1 MTARPRDTAA
11 ALIRAGAAVPAAGG
25 LRYELIASAWAEL
38 AGRLHA
44 DHLPLATLWSDG
56 TAVHA
61 LFLEQPDRPL
71 LASVA
76 VESRRYLA
84 LSPARPAMAV
94 CERIVRDLW
103 GLEAMGARDF
113 RPWLDHGHWGMT
125 APLFARPGPAAW
137 PPEPPGFRFD
147 AADEAAGAF
156 QLGIGPVQ
164 GLVEGP
170 AQLRLTVDGERIR
183 RVEPLLGHGHRGVVG
198 LSRGRDPQAAA
209 RLVARIDAQAAVA
222 HQCAFARAV
231 ETASALVV
239 PAEVEALRDAMT
251 AAERLAV
258 HLHHLG
264 RVARRA
270 GLDRAAGLA
279 ATLREAVLVACVAAF
294 GHRLMLDAVVPGGSG
309 GSPDPAGLRGLP
321 ATLDQVEV
329 GLPALRRALLDD
341 PAAARRLGGSSSDNV
356 WIRCRERLDR
366 CRGAIDFARRRLA
379 GAAEAVPLRPAG
391 PVVVTAEGIG
401 MAGSVHGTVWHW
413 VRLEAGLVSALHVH
427 DPVWSSWS
435 MLEELAQGLP
445 VEELPLLCASL
456 GLSSAGADQ

>member
-1 MTARPRDTAA
+1 MTVRPRDTAA
-11 ALIRAGAAVPAAGG
+11 ALIRAGAAAPAAGG
-25 LRYELIASAWAEL
+25 LRFELSASAWAEL
-38 AGRLHA
+38 AERLHI
-44 DHLPLATLWSDG
+44 DPLPLETLWSDG

-61 LFLEQPDRPL
+61 LFLEQPDTPL

-84 LSPARPAMAV
+84 LSPARPGMAV

-103 GLEAMGARDF
+103 GLEAMGARDL
-113 RPWLDHGHWGMT
+113 RPWLDHGHWGTT
-125 APLFARPGPAAW
+125 APLSARPGPAAW
-137 PPEPPGFRFD
+137 PPEPPAFRFD

-183 RVEPLLGHGHRGVVG
+183 RIEPLLGHGHRGVVG
-198 LSRGRDPQAAA
+198 LSRGREPRAAA
-209 RLVARIDAQAAVA
+209 RLVARIDAQATVA

-231 ETASALVV
+231 EAASALAV
-239 PAEVEALRDAMT
+239 PAELEALRNAMT

-270 GLDRAAGLA
+270 GLDRAASLA
-279 ATLREAVLVACVAAF
+279 ASLREAVPVACAAAF
-294 GHRLMLDAVVPGGSG
+294 GHRLMLDAVVPGGLA
-309 GSPDPAGLRGLP
+309 GSPDPVGLEALP
-321 ATLDQVEV
+321 ATLDRVEA

-341 PAAARRLGGSSSDNV
+341 PAASRRLGGSSPDNA
-356 WIRCRERLDR
+356 WTRCRDRLDR
-366 CRGAIDFARRRLA
+366 CREAIDLARRRLA
-379 GAAEAVPLRPAG
+379 EVEAPVPHRPAG
-391 PVVVTAEGIG
+391 PAVGTREGLG
-401 MAGSVHGTVWHW
+401 RAGAVHGTVWHW

-427 DPVWSSWS
+427 DPVSSSWS
-435 MLEELAQGLP
+435 MLEQLAQGLA
-445 VEELPLLCASL
+445 VAELPLLCASL
-456 GLSSAGADQ
+456 GLSSSGADQ

>member
-1 MTARPRDTAA
+1 MTIRPRDTAA
-11 ALIRAGAAVPAAGG
+11 ALIRAGAAAPAAGG
-25 LRYELIASAWAEL
+25 LRHELTASAWAEL
-38 AGRLHA
+38 AERLHA
-44 DHLPLATLWSDG
+44 DPLPLATLWSDG

-61 LFLEQPDRPL
+61 LFLEQPDAPL

-84 LSPARPAMAV
+84 LSPARPAITV
-94 CERIVRDLW
+94 HERIVRDLW
-103 GLEAMGARDF
+103 GLEAMDARDL

-125 APLFARPGPAAW
+125 APLSARPGPAAW
-137 PPEPPGFRFD
+137 PPEPPSFRFD
-147 AADEAAGAF
+147 ADDEAAGAF

-209 RLVARIDAQAAVA
+209 RLVARIDARAAVA

-231 ETASALVV
+231 ENASALAV
-239 PAEVEALRDAMT
+239 PAEMEALRTAMT
-251 AAERLAV
+251 ALERLAV

-270 GLDRAAGLA
+270 GLERAASLA
-279 ATLREAVLVACVAAF
+279 AALREAVLATCAGVF
-294 GHRLMLDAVVPGGSG
+294 GHRLMLDAVVPGGLA
-309 GSPDPAGLRGLP
+309 GSLDPVGLSALL
-321 ATLDQVEV
+321 ATLDHVEA

-341 PAAARRLGGSSSDNV
+341 PAAARRLSGSSSGNA
-356 WIRCRERLDR
+356 WTRCRDRLDR
-366 CRGAIDFARRRLA
+366 CREAIDFARRSLA
-379 GAAEAVPLRPAG
+379 QATEAVPPHPAG
-391 PVVVTAEGIG
+391 LAIGTREGLG
-401 MAGSVHGTVWHW
+401 MAGSAHGTVWHW
-413 VRLEAGLVSALHVH
+413 VRLETGLVSALHVH

-435 MLEELAQGLP
+435 MLEELAQGLA